1 MALYRYQT
9 TTERSLT
16 EYSLDAPLLTFDIP
30 TLLAQLKHEDLWRTG
45 KRNAM
50 TLLKDRGLRV
60 VLIVMHA
67 STAIPSH
74 QAESPLSVQVVE
86 GRLQVR
92 TDAEPV
98 TLKKGHML
106 ALQAG
111 IRHEIEALEESA
123 LLLTLAASQ
132 SHPAEDKG
140 DAGEQFSWPRKARA
154 REML

>member
-1 MALYRYQT
+1 MALYRHQT
-9 TTERSLT
+9 TTDRSLT

-106 ALQAG
+106 ALRAG

-123 LLLTLAASQ
+123 LLLTLATSQ
-132 SHPAEDKG
+132 LHPAEHEG
-140 DAGEQFSWPRKARA
+140 DADEKFSWLRKARA

>member
-1 MALYRYQT
+1 MTLYRPQT
-9 TTERSLT
+9 TTERALT

-106 ALQAG
+106 ALRAG

-123 LLLTLAASQ
+123 LLLTLATSQ
-132 SHPAEDKG
+132 LHPAEHEG
-140 DAGEQFSWPRKARA
+140 DADEKFSWPRKARA

>member
-1 MALYRYQT
+1 MALYRHQT
-9 TTERSLT
+9 TTDRSLT
-16 EYSLDAPLLTFDIP
+16 EYSLNAPLLTFDIP

-106 ALQAG
+106 ALRAG

-123 LLLTLAASQ
+123 LLLTLATSQ
-132 SHPAEDKG
+132 LHPAEHEG
-140 DAGEQFSWPRKARA
+140 DADEKFSWLRKARA

>member
-1 MALYRYQT
+1 MTLYRPQT

-50 TLLKDRGLRV
+50 TLLKDHGLRV

-106 ALQAG
+106 ALRAG

-132 SHPAEDKG
+132 SHPAEYKG
-140 DAGEQFSWPRKARA
+140 DAGEKFSWPRQAHA